1 MVRQPAVAGQFYPG
15 RPPDL
20 LAAVRECLDPEA
32 TPRPAI
38 LAICPHAGYVYS
50 GPTAGKT
57 FSRVTIPR
65 RVIVVGPNHRGAG
78 AAAAVMSQGQW
89 LTPLGPVA
97 LDAELGQRLLSGSR
111 ILSEDARAHH
121 MEHSLEVQVPF
132 LQVLQPDLLLLPIC
146 LGWLDFDQCA
156 EIGHDLAQAIAGLGE
171 PVLLV
176 ASTDMTHYESAAAAR
191 AKDSQA
197 LERVLSLDPQGLYE
211 IVRVRGISM
220 CGVLP
225 ATACLAAAIE
235 LGATSAELVEY
246 TNSGAVSG
254 DFAQV
259 VGYAGLIVR

>member
-1 MVRQPAVAGQFYPG
+1 
-15 RPPDL
+15 
-20 LAAVRECLDPEA
+20 
-32 TPRPAI
+32 
-38 LAICPHAGYVYS
+38 
-50 GPTAGKT
+50 
-57 FSRVTIPR
+57 
-65 RVIVVGPNHRGAG
+65 RGAG

-220 CGVLP
+220 CGVL
-225 ATACLAAAIE
+225 
-235 LGATSAELVEY
+235 
-246 TNSGAVSG
+246 
-254 DFAQV
+254 
-259 VGYAGLIVR
+259 